1 MRRYHVKNLVQIA
14 LIASLYVVLS
24 LCIAPFS
31 YGPIQIRLSEMLNL
45 LVIYDKKYIYAVTL
59 GCALANLASPYG
71 IVDVIF
77 GSASTFVTLWICYA
91 VIRNMT
97 SFIKK
102 IWSVVTIVTLSMVS
116 IAGELYVLASAPFWM
131 TYLTVAIGE
140 FISLGIGAIIL
151 LWLNRKYPTI
161 IRRWLT

>member
-77 GSASTFVTLWICYA
+77 GSASTFVTLWICYI

-102 IWSVVTIVTLSMVS
+102 IWSIVIIATLLMVL
-116 IAGELYVLASAPFWM
+116 IASELYVLASAPFWM

-151 LWLNRKYPTI
+151 LWLNHNYPTV

>member
-77 GSASTFVTLWICYA
+77 GSASTFVTLWICYI

>member
-77 GSASTFVTLWICYA
+77 GSASTFVTLWICYI

-97 SFIKK
+97 SFTKK
-102 IWSVVTIVTLSMVS
+102 IWSVVIIATLSMVL
-116 IAGELYVLASAPFWM
+116 IASELYVLASAPFWM

-151 LWLNRKYPTI
+151 LWLNHNYPTV

>member
-14 LIASLYVVLS
+14 LVASLYVVLS

-45 LVIYDKKYIYAVTL
+45 LVIYDKKYVYAVTL

-77 GSASTFVTLWICYA
+77 GSASTFVTLWICYI

-151 LWLNRKYPTI
+151 LWLNHNYPTV

>member
-59 GCALANLASPYG
+59 GCVLANLASPYG

-77 GSASTFVTLWICYA
+77 GSASTFVTLWICYI

-97 SFIKK
+97 SFTKK
-102 IWSVVTIVTLSMVS
+102 IWSVVIIATLLMVL
-116 IAGELYVLASAPFWM
+116 IASELYVLASAPFWM

-151 LWLNRKYPTI
+151 LWLNHNYPTV